1 MAKNSLYKLYSAVFI
16 AACAAPAVLTPLL
29 KQDSSA
35 EKRRLS
41 EMPSVISDDGG
52 LNTAFFGE
60 FDTWFSEHFAF
71 RQQLVN
77 ADNRLKT
84 ALLRTSPDPDVVC
97 GSDGWLYYGDTV
109 DDFLNIRQLSKRSIS
124 NIAHDLRLVN
134 DYCSANGMKFIFTC
148 VPNKN
153 SMYPEHMPLNYVPSD
168 GPDNYSM
175 LSGALADSGFY
186 CDMSSVLNSAASS
199 IPLYHKTDTHWNNLG
214 AFVAYNGLMTAAGKD
229 PLPVGFDW
237 SSAHDHRGDLA
248 EMLYPAEAPK
258 EQQVYS
264 AYDFT
269 YSYTSNF
276 HALDDVIIDTAC
288 DGRNGSLLMFRD
300 SFGEAI
306 LKYMAESYG
315 NAEFSRAVP
324 YKLSGR
330 SDNPP
335 DTVIIEIVERN
346 LPNLQKN
353 APVMEAP
360 AAVMPDNVTVSAEK
374 LSHCTEAIAGLTHVF
389 GVLPESFFSGQESR
403 ILVSCGQNCREAF
416 NICECDLLGLDDASP
431 YGFSLYV
438 PDTEDVRELTITVM
452 NNDGHCVSSV
462 STER

>member
-1 MAKNSLYKLYSAVFI
+1 MAKNTLYKLYSAVFI
-16 AACAAPAVLTPLL
+16 AACLTPAVLTPVL

-41 EMPSVISDDGG
+41 EMPSVFTDDGS
-52 LNTAFFGE
+52 LNTGFFGE

-77 ADNRLKT
+77 ADNRLRT
-84 ALLRTSPDPDVVC
+84 TLLRTSPDPDVVC

-109 DDFLNIRQLSKRSIS
+109 SDYLNINQLSPRSIS
-124 NIAHDLRLVN
+124 NIAHDLRLI
-134 DYCSANGMKFIFTC
+134 DDFCSRNGMKFIFTC
-148 VPNKN
+148 IPNKN
-153 SMYPEHMPLNYVPSD
+153 SMYPEHMPLNYVPTE
-168 GPDNYSM
+168 GQDNYSM
-175 LSGALADSGFY
+175 LSDALSGSGFY
-186 CDMSSVLNSAASS
+186 CDMGAVLRNSTSS

-214 AFVAYNGLMTAAGKD
+214 AFAGYNGLMAASGKEA
-229 PLPVGFDW
+229 LSIGYDW
-237 SSAHDHRGDLA
+237 SAANDHRGDLA
-248 EMLYPAEAPK
+248 EMLYPSEAPK

-269 YSYTSNF
+269 YEYTSNF
-276 HALDDVIIDTAC
+276 HALDDVIIDTRC
-288 DGRNGSLLMFRD
+288 DGRSGSLLMFRD

-306 LKYMAESYG
+306 LKYMAESFE

-330 SDNPP
+330 KDTAP

-360 AAVMPDNVTVSAEK
+360 AAEMPENTAVSAEK
-374 LSHCTEAIAGLTHVF
+374 LTHFTESVAGLTHIC
-389 GVLPESFFSGQESR
+389 GIIPEQFFSGQQSR
-403 ILVSCGQNCREAF
+403 ILISCGQNCYEAF
-416 NICECDLLGLDDASP
+416 NICECDILGLDEPSP
-431 YGFSLYV
+431 FGFSLYV
-438 PDTEDVRELTITVM
+438 PDTTDVRELTITVI
-452 NNDGHCVSSV
+452 NNDGQCVSSV